1 MPLLFYSLSVRLY
14 ALLISIVAP
23 FNSKAKK
30 WNEGRKGIIGLI
42 RDKMQGN
49 TSPIA
54 WFHCASL
61 GEFEQARPVLEG
73 FRRIYPDYKIVL
85 TFFSPS
91 GYEVRKNY
99 PLADYIFY
107 LPLDTKTNASAFA
120 DAVKPNIALF
130 VKYEFW
136 HFYIS
141 ELKKRNVPVISFS
154 AIFRKEQL
162 FFKPYGGFYRNIL
175 KNMGTIFVQDSN
187 SKELLKSIS
196 IASEVAG
203 DTRFD
208 RVKEIAA
215 NVKAIPLADKFK
227 DGKHLL
233 VIGSAWMQDMEVLM
247 PCLNKI
253 PDLKIIIAPH
263 EIKDKELELMMNGL
277 SSKKSA
283 RYSKANETTISSYDV
298 LIIDN
303 IGMLSSLYQYAN
315 YAYIGGAFG
324 KGLHNILEA
333 ATFGMPIF
341 FGTNY
346 QRFKEAVDL
355 MAGNCAFSITDTAS
369 FEEAFTGFLND
380 EEKRL
385 AAART
390 CKEYISSH
398 TGATDKILTACRAYL
413 K

>member
-1 MPLLFYSLSVRLY
+1 MSLLFYSLSVRLY
-14 ALLISIVAP
+14 AALISLVAP

-30 WNEGRKGIIGLI
+30 WKEGRKGIISLI
-42 RDKMQGN
+42 KDKMQAN
-49 TSPIA
+49 AAPVA

-73 FRRIYPDYKIVL
+73 FRRIYPNYKIVL

-99 PLADYIFY
+99 QQADFIFY
-107 LPLDTKTNASAFA
+107 LPLDTEANAAAFIE
-120 DAVKPNIALF
+120 AVKPKIALF

-141 ELKKRNVPVISFS
+141 ELKKRNIPIISFS
-154 AIFRKEQL
+154 TIFRKEQL

-175 KNMGTIFVQDSN
+175 KNLSRIFVQDSN
-187 SKELLKSIS
+187 SQELLSSIG
-196 IASEVAG
+196 IAAEVAG

-208 RVKEIAA
+208 RVKEIAG
-215 NVKAIPLADKFK
+215 NMKAIPIAEKFK
-227 DGKHLL
+227 NGQRLL
-233 VIGSAWMQDMEVLM
+233 VIGSSWMQDMEVLM

-253 PDLKIIIAPH
+253 TDLKIIIAPH
-263 EIKDKELELMMNGL
+263 EIKDKEIELMMGGISN
-277 SSKKSA
+277 KKSVRFSQA
-283 RYSKANETTISSYDV
+283 KEDTVSTYNV

-315 YAYIGGAFG
+315 YAYIGGGFG
-324 KGLHNILEA
+324 KGIHNILEA
-333 ATFGMPIF
+333 ATFGMPLF

-355 MAGNCAFSITDTAS
+355 INSNSAFSIQDTAS
-369 FEEAFTGFLND
+369 FEQAFTVFLND
-380 EEKRL
+380 EEKRST
-385 AAART
+385 AARS
-390 CKEYISSH
+390 CKQYIASH
-398 TGATDKILTACRAYL
+398 TGATEKILNACRAYL